1 MSADQKLASEI
12 TGSAGIESDMFKRK
26 DIAHLLIHHDKVVGM
41 HAVKGLE
48 IKTEKIKD
56 GVKIDLRLKEGTKV
70 KHPVQMCFGMMPK
83 TGVQRIVMNAVIEK
97 NASINVLAHCTFPNA
112 IDVKHIMDANLTL
125 EENATYLYNER
136 HIHSKQGGVKVIPK
150 AKINVGKHA
159 RYITDFELLKGRVGL
174 IDIDYETTCESESKL
189 EMNMRVNATHD
200 DVVKIREVGH
210 LNGEHSHGVL
220 LSRVAVRDQAQ
231 AEVYSELTASAPY
244 ARGHVDCKEIVQDD
258 GIVSAIPIVKVNH
271 PKAHITHEAS
281 LGSVDS
287 KQLQTLMARGL
298 SEDEATDMIIQGLL
312 Q

>member
-1 MSADQKLASEI
+1 MSSKQTLASEI

-41 HAVKGLE
+41 HAVEGLHIE
-48 IKTEKIKD
+48 TEQIEN
-56 GVKIDLRLKEGTKV
+56 GVKIDLRLEAGTKIDQ
-70 KHPVQMCFGMMPK
+70 PVQMCFGMMPK
-83 TGVQRIVMNAVIEK
+83 KGVQRIVMNAVIEK
-97 NASINVLAHCTFPNA
+97 DASINVLAHCTFPNA
-112 IDVKHIMDANLTL
+112 IDVKHIMDAELTI
-125 EENATYLYNER
+125 EENATYTYNER
-136 HIHSKQGGVKVIPK
+136 HIHSDQGGVQVIPK
-150 AKINVGKHA
+150 AKIRLGKHA

-174 IDIDYETTCESESKL
+174 IDIDYETDCAAESIL

-220 LSRVAVRDQAQ
+220 LSRVAVRDQAE
-231 AEVYSELTASAPY
+231 AEVYSELTASAPF

-298 SEDEATDMIIQGLL
+298 SEDKATDMIIQGLL

>member
-1 MSADQKLASEI
+1 MSSEQQLATEI
-12 TGSAGIESDMFKRK
+12 TGSAGIESDLFKRK

-41 HAVKGLE
+41 HAVEGLE
-48 IKTEKIKD
+48 ITTDQIED
-56 GVKIDLRLKEGTKV
+56 GVKIDLRLKQGTKV

-83 TGVQRIVMNAVIEK
+83 KGLQRIVMNAVIEK
-97 NASINVLAHCTFPNA
+97 DAEIEVLAHCTFPNA
-112 IDVKHIMDANLTL
+112 EDVKHVMDATLTL
-125 EENATYLYNER
+125 EENARYKYYER
-136 HIHSKQGGVKVIPK
+136 HIHSEQGGVKVIPK

-174 IDIDYETTCESESKL
+174 IDIDYETNCESESTL

-210 LNGEHSHGVL
+210 LNGAYSHGVL
-220 LSRVAVRDQAQ
+220 LSRVSVRDTAE

-244 ARGHVDCKEIVQDD
+244 ARGHVDCKEIVQGN

-312 Q
+312 R

>member
-1 MSADQKLASEI
+1 MSPDQKLASEI
-12 TGSAGIESDMFKRK
+12 TDSAGIESDLFKQK

-41 HAVKGLE
+41 HAVEGLE
-48 IKTEKIKD
+48 IKTKQIKD

-83 TGVQRIVMNAVIEK
+83 KGVQRIVMDAVIEK

-112 IDVKHIMDANLTL
+112 IDVEHIMDANLTL

-136 HIHSKQGGVKVIPK
+136 HIHSKEGGVKVIPK
-150 AKINVGKHA
+150 AKIDVGKNA

-174 IDIDYETTCESESKL
+174 IDIDYETICESGSVL
-189 EMNMRVNATHD
+189 EMNMRVNASHD
-200 DVVKIREVGH
+200 DIVKIREVGH

-244 ARGHVDCKEIVQDD
+244 ARGHVDCKEIVKDD
-258 GIVSAIPIVKVNH
+258 GIVSAVPIVKVNH

-312 Q
+312 R

>member
-1 MSADQKLASEI
+1 MNSDQNLATEI

-41 HAVKGLE
+41 HAVDGLE
-48 IKTEKIKD
+48 IETESIKD
-56 GVKIDLRLKEGTKV
+56 GIKIDLRLKEGTKV

-83 TGVQRIVMNAVIEK
+83 SGVQRIVMNAVIEK
-97 NASINVLAHCTFPNA
+97 DAQINVLAHCTFPNA
-112 IDVKHIMDANLTL
+112 ENVKHLMDAELIL
-125 EENATYLYNER
+125 EENASYKYYER
-136 HIHSKQGGVKVIPK
+136 HIHSDNGGVKVVPK
-150 AKINVGKHA
+150 AKIHVGKHA

-174 IDIDYETTCESESKL
+174 IDIDYETTCEEQSTL
-189 EMNMRVNATHD
+189 EMNARINATHD

-210 LNGEHSHGVL
+210 LNGDHSRGVL
-220 LSRVAVRDQAQ
+220 LSRVAVRDNAE

-258 GIVSAIPIVKVNH
+258 GIVSAVPIVKVNN